1 MWPYEVIDN
10 YLDDKTFNKLNNEI
24 KDVIPEDGKIY
35 RKWLDYDPTPQIETL
50 VKNYRVRRHY
60 GPYKKFIHFAVT
72 PAGFVHP
79 EHDEAEFKIMSA
91 IIYLSPEKNKGTT
104 LVDYTKVPSH
114 GGNPEK
120 ITVDW
125 KQNRLMNFCGLTD
138 NTWHYYESTDV
149 RYTYN
154 YFLVDPDKIQNEEYK
169 KYCID

>member
-1 MWPYEVIDN
+1 MWNYEVIDD
-10 YLDDKTFNKLNNEI
+10 YLDKETFNKLNNEI

-50 VKNYRVRRHY
+50 VKKYAVRRYY

-72 PAGFVHP
+72 PAEFVHP

-91 IIYLSPEKNKGTT
+91 IVYLSPEKNIGTT
-104 LVDYTKVPSH
+104 LVDYTRPPY
-114 GGNPEK
+114 PEK

-125 KQNRLMNFCGLTD
+125 KPNRLMNFCGLTQR
-138 NTWHYYESTDV
+138 TWHYYESTDV

-154 YFLVDPDKIQNEEYK
+154 YFLVDPDKIENEEYK